1 MAASVHI
8 LGIRHHGP
16 GSASSVKAALKAL
29 QPDVICLEFPFDGAA
44 LIPKLQSKD
53 LQPPVAAIIY
63 EEKQKERL
71 ALLPFASFS
80 PEWIALQYART
91 CDIPIIPIDLSFSI
105 QRAIE
110 LQHNERAAHS
120 EDVLRMLANLAGFD
134 RVESWWDEYL
144 EREGQPLEIFEQLQ
158 HIMKLVR
165 EDQPV
170 RKVNQLREA
179 FMRTAIRKQLK
190 KFQNI
195 AVVCGAYH
203 GPALTHLQDSM
214 SSDRELL
221 KSWKGKKVRTSLIP
235 FSYKRLTQQSGYASG
250 IQSPKYYEY
259 VFRYKERAHEQW
271 LGLAGRALRQKG
283 FLTSVDDQI
292 AAIQLA
298 EQLAYIREMN
308 QPGLSELIESAEA
321 TLCKG
326 ETERLQWIQQEAMI
340 GSDIGF
346 IPPKEQEAPL
356 IEDFM
361 SQIRKFRL
369 QSFWRPEKAP
379 PKPFKEFD
387 LRKPTHLLSSRLLH
401 RSLILQMNWAQEQKP
416 AKRKLGTFHESW
428 RFDWDIEDEIQL
440 HHAASLGL
448 TVEEAAEN
456 MLAEQLQL
464 ADSLP
469 QLLHLLNHALKGD
482 LHPISQQLLNQL
494 EVLSTDSEDIHE
506 LLFTNNSLIEI
517 MRYGSVRQL
526 DSDQLMNICHH
537 MHERICTQLPYA
549 CQPMEEE
556 WSRSVFQ
563 QLQQYFQTLLQ
574 VHETVWL
581 ENWAF
586 SLALLQ
592 KQKEVDP
599 RISGFVYRMRY
610 DLKDLSKSHLSTA
623 LDQHLDSSYDPA
635 EQAKWLEGFLFGSGR
650 LLVYHDVLFDRI
662 HHWVKSIDEEVFKI
676 VLPILNRTFAQYSS
690 KDRQE
695 LLQKIKG
702 NTGRSSSNE
711 REKKMKEWV
720 KEHLMEAAQKLQIK
734 IPS

>member
-1 MAASVHI
+1 MADGVHI

-16 GSASSVKAALKAL
+16 GSATSVKNALMEL
-29 QPDVICLEFPFDGAA
+29 QPDLICLEFPSDGAA
-44 LIPKLQSKD
+44 LIPKLQSKEI
-53 LQPPVAAIIY
+53 QPPVAAIIY

-71 ALLPFASFS
+71 AMLPFASFS
-80 PEWIALQYART
+80 PEWIALQYAQT
-91 CDIPIIPIDLSFSI
+91 YEIPIVPIDLAFSI
-105 QRAIE
+105 QRKVE
-110 LQHNERAAHS
+110 LQHKEIATHS
-120 EDVLRMLANLAGFD
+120 EDVLRMLASLAGFD
-134 RVESWWDEYL
+134 RVESWWDQYL
-144 EREGQPLEIFEQLQ
+144 EREGQPLEIFDQLQ
-158 HIMKLVR
+158 HIMTLVR
-165 EDQPV
+165 THEPV
-170 RKVNQLREA
+170 RKVNELREA
-179 FMRTAIRKQLK
+179 YMRTVIRKQRK
-190 KFQNI
+190 AFQNI

-203 GPALTHLQDSM
+203 GPALTHLKDSAAG
-214 SSDRELL
+214 DRALL
-221 KSWKGKKVRTSLIP
+221 KPWKGNRVQTSLIP
-235 FSYKRLTQQSGYASG
+235 YSYKRLTQQSGYASG
-250 IQSPKYYEY
+250 IRSPKYYEY
-259 VFRYKERAHEQW
+259 VFHYKERAHEQW

-326 ETERLQWIQQEAMI
+326 EPERLQWIQQEAMI

-346 IPPKEQEAPL
+346 IPPEEQEAPL

-361 SQIRKFRL
+361 SQIRKYRL
-369 QSFWRPEKAP
+369 QAFWRPETTLSKSI
-379 PKPFKEFD
+379 KELD

-401 RSLILQMNWAQEQKP
+401 RSIILQMNWAQEQKS
-416 AKRKLGTFHESW
+416 AKRKLGTFHENW

-440 HHAASLGL
+440 HHAASFGL
-448 TVEEAAEN
+448 TLEEAAEN
-456 MLAEQLQL
+456 MLAERLQL

-469 QLLHLLNHALKGD
+469 QLLHLLNHALKAD

-494 EVLSTDSEDIHE
+494 ETLSTDSEDIHE

-526 DSDQLMNICHH
+526 DADQLMNICHQ

-549 CQPMEEE
+549 CKPMEED

-574 VHETVWL
+574 VHEKVWL
-581 ENWAF
+581 DSWAF
-586 SLALLQ
+586 SLGLLH

-610 DLKDLSKSHLSTA
+610 DLKGLGKNHLSTA
-623 LDQHLDSSYDPA
+623 LDQHLDSSYDPS
-635 EQAKWLEGFLFGSGR
+635 EQAKWLEGFLFGSGS

-695 LLQKIKG
+695 LLQKIQG
-702 NTGRSSSNE
+702 NAADISSNQGAE
-711 REKKMKEWV
+711 EMQQWIKEQ
-720 KEHLMEAAQKLQIK
+720 LPEAARKLNIN
-734 IPS
+734 ISS